1 MTSLSPSLSK
11 RKTHRS
17 SAPAKPDEEKKAR
30 KPAYLKRGMAMSQPQ
45 DQEEQEADQ
54 VAREVRRAP
63 KESETGPQEDKEM
76 VSSKPVP
83 SAQRLLRRINR
94 MVARQVEEEEE
105 EMQLARLQRKS
116 ARLARQEEKEEE
128 EEAQPKLRRK
138 RNPPGAKRATLS
150 RSVETEDEEKTAQTK
165 LSRIRPTVARQPE
178 EEEEEVQTKLQ
189 RKKNPE
195 EEQHASR
202 LQCKPSDQPE
212 SAQQPQC
219 RVRRAQQEE
228 ESTQDGSENA
238 TAAEAAESGS
248 VERSVEE
255 RINAS
260 LGRGDPLPESVLRDM
275 EKQFGQDLSGVTIH
289 NDTEAA
295 ELCKELNARAFTV
308 GRDIYFGPGEFAPE
322 SDSGRELLAHEMTH
336 VVQQSGSLQQK
347 RKISRQAGSAAGG
360 GAASEFEVTEPLEI
374 PPIKSR
380 HGARYQAMARAG
392 TLRRSAGGS
401 LDRHTAQR
409 STWMQTVQP
418 NLARIPDAQRP
429 TAATGYRLRLNTG
442 GGSKEVQAADEGAF
456 LDLLKIPTW
465 DNTGA
470 DATYQVDHIVEF
482 QLGGPDAID
491 NMELL
496 NSTHNGS
503 VGSSFRGEIRDAVRR
518 TIDARPA
525 NHPSFTGLPGAPNS
539 KPTATDVLEQ
549 RTTKFKAV
557 AATGAHQ
564 RRRTEGTSTFWSRDD
579 IQNLAHVLNLLDA
592 SLRDRT
598 GTATQLSVLS
608 PTGGLV
614 ITKIPHGSQAS
625 TFPVP
630 VAQQTALSGFRMVNV
645 QLDGGYNTA
654 AAGARIGA
662 VNASLNLGPSITV
675 SNDAGPFAIDLLK
688 DADADFAA
696 RISSNALA
704 NLPATVD
711 LQGASPVDLSNF
723 SINRGLMAT
732 AMVRPTHPLLAG
744 LQLPGRIENG
754 RLGLFYTLD
763 ATTAAQRVPL
773 PGVTVTDATVTLGYD
788 GENLS
793 AGGLIEFSVRNFG
806 DGTLSADLDS
816 QGNFGLE
823 GRFNA
828 DTRLFD
834 QAVLQMWYRSNGG
847 FGVSGTLG
855 ISSPDKIKGI
865 RSASI
870 TASYA
875 AGNFSASGDVQ
886 PDIPGVQQ
894 AGLSVAYSE
903 AEGLT
908 IGGNLQLSANPAIR
922 SGSIDVT
929 LNKQGEAWKV
939 RATGTAQPAIPGI
952 DSQLSVTYDD
962 GAFTAEFSGG
972 FTRGRLSGTV
982 TVGATNRAVGED
994 GRPSG
999 DPLPGGALNIYGRGS
1014 ATIQIASW
1022 LQGTAGIRFDPNGEV
1037 TVSGEIGIPSNVE
1050 IFARREINKSL
1061 FSIAVQ
1067 VPIVPG
1073 IVAEVGGGLTAVA
1086 GIGPGVIDRLTL
1098 GITYNPAHEENTRVT
1113 GDAHLRV
1120 PADAGLR
1127 LSVRAGIGLGIT
1139 GASATGGLEIGGTLG
1154 IEGAAEAGV
1163 HIDWTPTSG
1172 LDLTAN
1178 LSVHAQPSF
1187 TFDIS
1192 GYVAV
1197 TALGFSVYDKRW
1209 QFASYRFGSD
1219 YRFGISL
1226 PVHYHEG
1233 EPFNISLDD
1242 VQFEV
1247 PQISPGDILS
1257 GLISRIA

>member
-1 MTSLSPSLSK
+1 
-11 RKTHRS
+11 
-17 SAPAKPDEEKKAR
+17 
-30 KPAYLKRGMAMSQPQ
+30 MAMSKPQ
-45 DQEEQEADQ
+45 DPEEQEADQ
-54 VAREVRRAP
+54 VAREVSRAHKAP
-63 KESETGPQEDKEM
+63 EAGPQEDKEM

-94 MVARQVEEEEE
+94 AVARQ
-105 EMQLARLQRKS
+105 A
-116 ARLARQEEKEEE
+116 EEKEEE
-128 EEAQPKLRRK
+128 ELQSRVRRKRKSTEKEEQQAAPLRRSVETEEEEELQTRLRRKLRMAARQPQEEEEQAQPKLRRK
-138 RNPPGAKRATLS
+138 TEKTDEEQQPLAARLFRKPNGEGVTAARVIRRQNQPEAEQQAGGAVPQAEQSAATES
-150 RSVETEDEEKTAQTK
+150 AENSPEVSQEDEADTVDQELEQRIEN
-165 LSRIRPTVARQPE
+165 SRGFG
-178 EEEEEVQTKLQ
+178 
-189 RKKNPE
+189 N
-195 EEQHASR
+195 
-202 LQCKPSDQPE
+202 
-212 SAQQPQC
+212 
-219 RVRRAQQEE
+219 
-228 ESTQDGSENA
+228 
-238 TAAEAAESGS
+238 
-248 VERSVEE
+248 
-255 RINAS
+255 
-260 LGRGDPLPESVLRDM
+260 PLPDAVRQEM
-275 EKQFGQDLSGVTIH
+275 EQQFGQDFSAVSIH
-289 NDTEAA
+289 TDNEAVD
-295 ELCKELNARAFTV
+295 LCKELNARAFTV
-308 GRDIYFGPGEFAPE
+308 GNDIYFSSGEFAPE
-322 SDSGRELLAHEMTH
+322 TDSGRDLLAHELTH
-336 VVQQSGSLQQK
+336 VAQQSRHVT
-347 RKISRQAGSAAGG
+347 RKIRRVPT
-360 GAASEFEVTEPLEI
+360 GAAAAATPEERATQRNATLGSDGVLTHPTLGEMDRSAHTIKLRQIDLPAVKKPFTPQPCEI
-374 PPIKSR
+374 PPGRVRDDTQSSVWDGAVTEGSIDSALSTKLAGAPNMTIGGEPAYYLKIKR
-380 HGARYQAMARAG
+380 ERQFIMG
-392 TLRRSAGGS
+392 TRPQIL
-401 LDRHTAQR
+401 QR
-409 STWMQTVQP
+409 
-418 NLARIPDAQRP
+418 LKRP
-429 TAATGYRLRLNTG
+429 TWNRE
-442 GGSKEVQAADEGAF
+442 GSF
-456 LDLLKIPTW
+456 R
-465 DNTGA
+465 
-470 DATYQVDHIVEF
+470 TYDVDHKLEF
-482 QLGGPDAID
+482 QLGGSDGDIGNFWLLESSANRSSGAKINNELNRKIDSLLELGRYVWSPSTVRNSAENARRGDTVTIEHHGASMPIAGHPTDHFTIDQINSGTHLSGLDVLNERQIRTYNLQGSPTRIVIFSNQNGGQPANIPWSEGQQQVELGTDPGWGFGGRNSAAGIRVTQLNYQQAPGSTEGGTGTVTGFAYSQNKYLQGQPFTWNIVPMPGVMYGGAID
-491 NMELL
+491 QASVQGWVRNRLRAKGFSPIEITDANLQGGVGLVAGGQINCDLPLL
-496 NSTHNGS
+496 RGTQIALVINGS
-503 VGSSFRGEIRDAVRR
+503 DVELDASIPIDNITLPSPITVTHSALHVFVGSRGFGAEGAIGVEIANLGSGEIRAGMSTEQAFYAEGKFNFDTNLFDRAE
-518 TIDARPA
+518 IDIWYR
-525 NHPSFTGLPGAPNS
+525 
-539 KPTATDVLEQ
+539 
-549 RTTKFKAV
+549 
-557 AATGAHQ
+557 
-564 RRRTEGTSTFWSRDD
+564 
-579 IQNLAHVLNLLDA
+579 
-592 SLRDRT
+592 
-598 GTATQLSVLS
+598 
-608 PTGGLV
+608 
-614 ITKIPHGSQAS
+614 
-625 TFPVP
+625 
-630 VAQQTALSGFRMVNV
+630 
-645 QLDGGYNTA
+645 
-654 AAGARIGA
+654 
-662 VNASLNLGPSITV
+662 
-675 SNDAGPFAIDLLK
+675 
-688 DADADFAA
+688 
-696 RISSNALA
+696 
-704 NLPATVD
+704 
-711 LQGASPVDLSNF
+711 
-723 SINRGLMAT
+723 
-732 AMVRPTHPLLAG
+732 
-744 LQLPGRIENG
+744 
-754 RLGLFYTLD
+754 
-763 ATTAAQRVPL
+763 
-773 PGVTVTDATVTLGYD
+773 
-788 GENLS
+788 
-793 AGGLIEFSVRNFG
+793 
-806 DGTLSADLDS
+806 DS
-816 QGNFGLE
+816 QFG
-823 GRFNA
+823 G
-828 DTRLFD
+828 
-834 QAVLQMWYRSNGG
+834 
-847 FGVSGTLG
+847 SGTIG
-855 ISSPDKIKGI
+855 IDSPDKIKGI
-865 RSASI
+865 RSANI
-870 TASYA
+870 TASYD
-875 AGNFSASGDVQ
+875 AGAFAASGDVQ
-886 PDIPGVQQ
+886 PDIPGIQQ

-1014 ATIQIASW
+1014 ATIQIAPW